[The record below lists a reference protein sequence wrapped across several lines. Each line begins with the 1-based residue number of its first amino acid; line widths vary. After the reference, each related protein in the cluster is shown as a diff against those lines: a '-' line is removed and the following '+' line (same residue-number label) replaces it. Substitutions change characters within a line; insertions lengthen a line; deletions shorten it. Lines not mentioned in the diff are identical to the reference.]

1 MRTGEHPYDRD
12 PFVELGT
19 ELLFPRPDLKARLE
33 HIRAVLFDWDGVFN
47 DGWKDLEGGSPFSEV
62 GSMGVN
68 MLRFGL
74 WLQNQEQLPF
84 AGIITGQH
92 NPYAEKFAQR
102 EKLHGLY
109 MGFTDKQEAF
119 DAFLKQHGLKDKEV
133 AFFFDDAIDLA
144 VADRCGLRILM
155 RGQASE
161 FFVKHAVQRGAVDII
176 TALSGGQN
184 GLREATD
191 ALLTLMGRYADVIDQ
206 RAVFSDVYQRYLA
219 QRQAVDL
226 ELVRNPR

>member
-1 MRTGEHPYDRD
+1 MKPSDHPYDRD
-12 PFVELGT
+12 PFQEIGT
-19 ELLFPRPDLKARLE
+19 ELLFPQDEIAARLRKV
-33 HIRAVLFDWDGVFN
+33 RAVLFDWDGVFN
-47 DGWKDLEGGSPFSEV
+47 DGWKDLDGGSPFSEI

-74 WLQNQEQLPF
+74 WLQNGERLPN
-84 AGIITGQH
+84 AAVITGQH

-109 MGFTDKQEAF
+109 MGFIDKREAF
-119 DAFLKQHGLKDKEV
+119 SAFLAKHGLKEDEV

-161 FFVKHAVQRGAVDII
+161 FFVQHAVQRGSVDII

-191 ALLTLMGRYADVIDQ
+191 VLLTLMGRYAEVIDH
-206 RAVFSDVYQRYLA
+206 RAGYDAVYQRYFAL
-219 QRQAVDL
+219 RQAVVP
-226 ELVRNPR
+226 EVVRQSR